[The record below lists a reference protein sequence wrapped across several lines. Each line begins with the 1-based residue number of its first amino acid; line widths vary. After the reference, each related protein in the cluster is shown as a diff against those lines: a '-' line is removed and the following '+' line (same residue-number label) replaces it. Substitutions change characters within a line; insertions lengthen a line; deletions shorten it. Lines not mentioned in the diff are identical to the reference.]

1 MVSWKST
8 GRNGGIFA
16 IAVLAAIAL
25 AGCDAAGP
33 VEFESEVV
41 VEGYLRAGGRLPN
54 VRVSRTIEL
63 DATYSP
69 QGTAI
74 TEAIVSIH
82 LLNESGEREE
92 SIEYRSSDTSP
103 GSYFPVFGSG
113 RTTVALPLRT
123 YELQVEVP
131 DAPEPI
137 RATTLVPDTFSVV
150 QTGADSVVYQASEQF
165 SFLVSSTTYPGRQN
179 VFVFTTLALDGRRD
193 QLTPFAESLL
203 EGDLSVDDLRER
215 ASPALNEDNFEH
227 VRDEFLRIRFPWL
240 AVYFYGR
247 NEISVSALD
256 DNLYDL
262 IRSQS
267 VQQGGSTLSPG
278 EIPNILERV
287 EGGRGVFGSY
297 SRASTTIY
305 VLRS

>member
-8 GRNGGIFA
+8 GRNGGMFA

-69 QGTAI
+69 RGTAI
-74 TEAIVSIH
+74 TDATVSIH

-103 GSYFPVFGSG
+103 GSYIPVFGSD
-113 RTTVALPLRT
+113 RTTVVPLRT
-123 YELQVEVP
+123 YELLVEVP
-131 DAPEPI
+131 DLPEPI

-150 QTGADSVVYQASEQF
+150 RTGADSVVYQASEQF

-179 VFVFTTLALDGRRD
+179 VFVFTTLALEGRPG

-227 VRDEFLRIRFPWL
+227 VQDDFLRIRFPWL

-247 NEISVSALD
+247 NQISVSALD
-256 DNLYDL
+256 DNLNDF

-267 VQQGGSTLSPG
+267 VQQGGSTLPPG

-297 SRASTTIY
+297 ARASTFIY
-305 VLRS
+305 VLRP